1 MGRMELHGIDEL
13 MRHLKGRYD
22 SSERKHEWRALSG
35 RDHASGKYDTFIFS
49 EDRVYQIRS
58 AEVSPRRMVA
68 VGSEVGSNSPD
79 LFELTKSGS
88 PIPLG
93 VISKATDASAII
105 MLGMQ
110 QYSSDVADVL
120 RNEHFHSRQ
129 DRLEGELEAR
139 LDKLLERPEFRT
151 SYRRLREDQ
160 DSYFA

>member
-22 SSERKHEWRALSG
+22 SSERRHEWRALSG
-35 RDHASGKYDTFIFS
+35 RDHTSGKYDTFIFS

-68 VGSEVGSNSPD
+68 VGGEVGSNSPD

-93 VISKATDASAII
+93 VISKATDASAIV

-129 DRLEGELEAR
+129 DRLEGELEAK

-160 DSYFA
+160 NSYFA